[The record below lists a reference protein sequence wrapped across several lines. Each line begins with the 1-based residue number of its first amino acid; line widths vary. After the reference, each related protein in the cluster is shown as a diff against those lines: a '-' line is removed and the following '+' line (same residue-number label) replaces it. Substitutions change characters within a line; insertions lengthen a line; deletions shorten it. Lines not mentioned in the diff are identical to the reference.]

1 MNETTR
7 ELLKVFALNAVIPY
21 IFSLVVLFGVLLLHE
36 FLGDILTVIAV
47 YVLENLTLLV
57 WLGDTYHDLSI
68 RAELKQY
75 TNIPLYIY
83 IIITSVTVFFILIV
97 ILLTVIKRKYKK
109 K

>member
-1 MNETTR
+1 MEEITD
-7 ELLKVFALNAVIPY
+7 LLKVFVFDAVIPY

-47 YVLENLTLLV
+47 CVLENLTLLV
-57 WLGDTYHDLSI
+57 WLGYTYYDLSI

-83 IIITSVTVFFILIV
+83 IIITSATVFFILIV
-97 ILLTVIKRKYKK
+97 ILLTVTKRKYKK

>member
-1 MNETTR
+1 MEETTEPLR
-7 ELLKVFALNAVIPY
+7 VFTFNAVIPY
-21 IFSLVVLFGVLLLHE
+21 LFSMVVLFGVLLLHE
-36 FLGDILTVIAV
+36 FLGDIPSIIIV
-47 YVLENLTLLV
+47 YVLGNAASIV
-57 WLGDTYHDLSI
+57 WLGWTYHDLSI

-75 TNIPLYIY
+75 VNIPIYIY